1 MGGSVEGEVMMAH
14 NQWNLWTPEQDQR
27 LRSLFEAGCSAVL
40 VAAKLKRS
48 LSATKARCRTLK
60 ISVKR
65 KKLGPPVNGR
75 PTVATSLDRHRR

>member
-1 MGGSVEGEVMMAH
+1 MAH
-14 NQWNLWTPEQDQR
+14 NQWNLWTPEQDQQ
-27 LRSLFEAGCSAVL
+27 LRTLFDAGCSAVL

-65 KKLGPPVNGR
+65 KKAALPVDGQ
-75 PTVATSLDRHRR
+75 PAVTTSLDRHRS